1 MRIILLF
8 SILLAMVSC
17 KSSGT
22 SQTTE
27 EPIAT
32 GPEFCADSAYIYCKQ
47 QCDFYPET
55 DEHRRTRPLPRL
67 DSQRVPTPRMH
78 RGTANILT

>member
-47 QCDFYPET
+47 QCDFGR
-55 DEHRRTRPLPRL
+55 D
-67 DSQRVPTPRMH
+67 
-78 RGTANILT
+78 